1 MSNLP
6 ESTEVLIIGGG
17 IVGCSIAYHLTKL
30 GIKDVV
36 LLERKQL
43 TSGTTWH
50 AAGLVGQL
58 RATLNM
64 TRLAQYT
71 AQLYKDLE
79 AETGQ
84 ATGYMETGSLS
95 LALHGER
102 LEELERQATMA
113 NAFGVDCQVID
124 SAFVKNHWPD
134 ISSDGILGGVYLS
147 GDGQTNPVDTTMA
160 LVRGARNGG
169 ALVIEN
175 TAVERLTTDSSQ
187 VTGVITE
194 NGETIKARNVVI
206 ASGMWARDF
215 GAQHNVS
222 IPLQAA
228 EHFYFVTEPIEALR
242 QMRPTLRVPDE
253 HAYYKVDAG
262 KLLLGA
268 FEPVAKPWG
277 MNGIPKNFEFDSL
290 PEDFEHFEP
299 IFETALKRYPA
310 LESAGVS
317 LFFNGPESFTPDDR
331 YLLGETPELKNLFVA
346 CGFNSIGIQSSGG
359 AGKVLAEWIKLGH
372 PPMDLWDVDIRRTFP
387 YQSKKPYLYERTKE
401 TLGLLYAMHWPNRQ
415 YETARGIKEGPL
427 HTEFL
432 SNNAVMGEL
441 AGWER
446 PNWYAKGMKAEYE
459 YTYAK
464 PNWFPGC
471 HDECQSIQNEVAL
484 IDQSSYPIYTVQ
496 GPDALAVLNQVSAN
510 NIDVAPGQIVYTQWL
525 NARGGIEADVTITR
539 LAEDE
544 FMVVSACASELRDFR
559 WLQQHASN
567 FDVSVKNKTEQEF
580 MLGIMGPNSRALL
593 SEISQQH
600 VDDSALPYYQSR
612 VFNANGTNFRANRL
626 SYVGELGYELYF
638 NRADAKDLYKRLTA
652 AGVKYDLGYAGFHAM
667 NACRI
672 EKSYKH
678 WGHDIHDS
686 INPYQSGLGFAVDM
700 EKDDFVGKTALIGK
714 KGKQTKR
721 LVSLAI
727 ASEDATEE
735 EPLLIHDEPI
745 FCDNQMVGLTTSGAW
760 GFRVN
765 RSLGIAV
772 MEHPDGVNA
781 KFLENR
787 QFEIEVACKRYPVD
801 VKLGGFYDPN
811 NRRMQG

>member
-17 IVGCSIAYHLTKL
+17 IIGCSIAYHLTKL

-64 TRLAQYT
+64 TKLAQYT
-71 AQLYKDLE
+71 AQLFKDLE

-84 ATGYMETGSLS
+84 ATGYMQTGSLS
-95 LALHGER
+95 LALNGER
-102 LEELERQATMA
+102 LEELKRQATMA

-124 SAFVKNHWPD
+124 TAFVKALWPD
-134 ISSDGILGGVYLS
+134 INSEGILGGVYLS

-169 ALVIEN
+169 ALILEN
-175 TAVERLTTDSSQ
+175 TAVEQLTRDSNQ

-194 NGETIKARNVVI
+194 SGETIKARKVVI

-215 GAQHNVS
+215 GAEHGVS

-228 EHFYFVTEPIEALR
+228 EHFYFVTEPIKALH

-277 MNGIPKNFEFDSL
+277 MDGIPKNFEFDSL

-299 IFETALKRYPA
+299 IFKTALKRYPK
-310 LESAGVS
+310 LESAGVK

-359 AGKVLAEWIKLGH
+359 AGKILAEWIQLGH

-387 YQSKKPYLYERTKE
+387 FQSKKPYLYDRTKE
-401 TLGLLYAMHWPNRQ
+401 SLGLLYAMHWPNRQ

-427 HTEFL
+427 HNDFL
-432 SNNAVMGEL
+432 SKNAVMGEL
-441 AGWER
+441 GGWER
-446 PNWYAKGMKAEYE
+446 PNWYAKGIKAEYK
-459 YTYAK
+459 YTYGK
-464 PNWFPGC
+464 PNWFPSC
-471 HDECQSIQNEVAL
+471 RAECQLIQNEVAL
-484 IDQSSYPIYTVQ
+484 IDQASYPIYTVK
-496 GPDALAVLNQVSAN
+496 GSDALQVLDYISAN
-510 NIDVAPGQIVYTQWL
+510 NLDVEPGKVVYTQWL
-525 NARGGIEADVTITR
+525 NPRGGIEADVTVTR
-539 LAEDE
+539 LAEEE
-544 FMVVSACASELRDFR
+544 FMVVSACASELRDFH
-559 WLQQHASN
+559 WLQQYTKN
-567 FDVSVKNKTEQEF
+567 RKVSIENRTEQEF
-580 MLGIMGPNSRALL
+580 MLGIMGPNSRSLL
-593 SEISQQH
+593 SDIVQQN
-600 VDDSALPYYQSR
+600 VDDEALPYYHSR
-612 VFNANGTNFRANRL
+612 LFDANGTQFRANRL

-638 NRADAKDLYKRLTA
+638 DRADAQNLFERITQ
-652 AGVKYDLGYAGFHAM
+652 AGVKYNLGYAGFHAM

-700 EKDDFVGKTALIGK
+700 EKEDFIGKTALIGK

-721 LVSLAI
+721 LVTLALT
-727 ASEDATEE
+727 AEDA
-735 EPLLIHDEPI
+735 PLLIHDEPI
-745 FCDNQMVGLTTSGAW
+745 FCEGQMVGLTTSGAW

-765 RSLGIAV
+765 KSLGIAV
-772 MEHPDGVNA
+772 MEHPEGINA
-781 KFLENR
+781 KFFESK
-787 QFEIEVACKRYPVD
+787 QFEIEVACKRYPIE
-801 VKLGGFYDPN
+801 VKLNGFYDPSN
-811 NRRMQG
+811 SRMQG

>member
-1 MSNLP
+1 MTRLP
-6 ESTEVLIIGGG
+6 ASTEVLIIGGG

-50 AAGLVGQL
+50 AAGLVAQL

-71 AQLYKDLE
+71 AQLFKDLE

-84 ATGYMETGSLS
+84 ATGYMQTGSLS
-95 LALHGER
+95 LALNGER
-102 LEELERQATMA
+102 LEELKRQATMA
-113 NAFGVDCQVID
+113 NAFGVSCKMID
-124 SAFVKNHWPD
+124 AGFVKEQWPD
-134 ISSDGILGGVYLS
+134 INTESVVGGVYLE

-160 LVRGARNGG
+160 LARGARKGG
-169 ALVIEN
+169 ALILEN
-175 TAVERLTTDSSQ
+175 EPVERLLSDSTK
-187 VTGVITE
+187 VTGAITQS
-194 NGETIKARNVVI
+194 GESIKARTVVI

-215 GAQHNVS
+215 GAKHNIS

-228 EHFYFVTEPIEALR
+228 EHFYLVTEPIDALR

-277 MNGIPKNFEFDSL
+277 MDGIPEHFEFDSL
-290 PEDFEHFEP
+290 PDDFEHFEP
-299 IFETALKRYPA
+299 IFSAALNRYPA
-310 LESAGVS
+310 LEAAGVS

-359 AGKVLAEWIKLGH
+359 AGKVLADWIKLGH

-387 YQSKKPYLYERTKE
+387 FQSEKKYLVERTRE
-401 TLGLLYAMHWPNRQ
+401 SLGLLYAMHWPNRQ
-415 YETARGIKEGPL
+415 YETARDIRHGPL
-427 HTEFL
+427 HKEFL
-432 SNNAVMGEL
+432 AKNAVMGEL
-441 AGWER
+441 GGWER
-446 PNWYAKGMKAEYE
+446 PNWYARGVKPEYQ
-459 YTYAK
+459 YTYGK

-471 HDECQSIQNEVAL
+471 AEECQSISNDVAL
-484 IDQSSYPIYTVQ
+484 IDQASYPVYSVK
-496 GPDALAVLNQVSAN
+496 GPDALTLLNYISAN
-510 NIDVAPGQIVYTQWL
+510 NMDVSPGQIVYTQWL
-525 NARGGIEADVTITR
+525 NVRGGIEADVTVTR
-539 LAEDE
+539 IAVDE
-544 FMVVSACASELRDFR
+544 FMVVSACASELRDFY
-559 WLQQHASN
+559 WLQKHAVN
-567 FDVSVKNKTEQEF
+567 YHVTVDNRTDQTF
-580 MLGIMGPNSRALL
+580 MLGIMGPKSRGLL
-593 SEISQQH
+593 SRIARQDVS
-600 VDDSALPYYQSR
+600 DSMLPYYKSH
-612 VFNANGTNFRANRL
+612 FFEEDGISFRANRL

-638 NRADAKDLYKRLTA
+638 DRTNAKKILSRIEQE
-652 AGVKYDLGYAGFHAM
+652 GQDLGLANAGFHAM

-700 EKDDFVGKTALIGK
+700 EKDEFIGKAALTGK
-714 KGKQTKR
+714 KGKQSKR
-721 LVSLAI
+721 LVTI
-727 ASEDATEE
+727 ALTSDDA
-735 EPLLIHDEPI
+735 PLLLHDEPI
-745 FCDNQMVGLTTSGAW
+745 FCNGKIIGLTTSGAW

-765 RSLGIAV
+765 KSLGIASL
-772 MEHPDGVNA
+772 EHSDGINGQ
-781 KFLENR
+781 FLASRE
-787 QFEIEVACKRYPVD
+787 FEIEVACERYPIEVR
-801 VKLGGFYDPN
+801 LGGFYDPKN
-811 NRRMQG
+811 ERMKG